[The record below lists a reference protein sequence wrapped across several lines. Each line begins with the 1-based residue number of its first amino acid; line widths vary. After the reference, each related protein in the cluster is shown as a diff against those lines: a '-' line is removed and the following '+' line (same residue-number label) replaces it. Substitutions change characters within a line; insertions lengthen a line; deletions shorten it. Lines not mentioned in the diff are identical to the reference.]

1 MANNLML
8 LKKKLSFLTNNI
20 KGIQPSKKR
29 LKLIQYFEDKIGST
43 GVLFSHDTHSHSNIE
58 QKWEKDFK
66 GQVFFSHRK
75 TNSCRVLTAFFGK
88 ETFFV
93 KKKY

>member
-1 MANNLML
+1 ML

-75 TNSCRVLTAFFGK
+75 TKFLSCPYCFLWKRNFFC
-88 ETFFV
+88 
-93 KKKY
+93 